1 MWVGV
6 FIGVSEAAAAAAA
19 EVGGGGL
26 DGWGSEYLKVSDES
40 RNICLVILS
49 VYLKS

>member
-26 DGWGSEYLKVSDES
+26 DGWGSEYLIAL
-40 RNICLVILS
+40 NI
-49 VYLKS
+49 